1 MNRKYLQV
9 AAIIPLMMTGNA
21 QAQPAA
27 TPAGDAGIRIENL
40 DKTADPAVDFY
51 QYACGGWMKTHPL
64 TGEYSRF
71 GSFDMLAENNREQL
85 KSLIEEIAGRKNEPG
100 TVAQKIGDLYNL
112 AMDSTRRN
120 AEGVAPLKPWPSPR
134 KKAVH
139 APITSSW
146 K

>member
-64 TGEYSRF
+64 KGEY
-71 GSFDMLAENNREQL
+71 
-85 KSLIEEIAGRKNEPG
+85 
-100 TVAQKIGDLYNL
+100 
-112 AMDSTRRN
+112 
-120 AEGVAPLKPWPSPR
+120 
-134 KKAVH
+134 
-139 APITSSW
+139 
-146 K
+146 